1 MEFDIASAYTG
12 KVSGFGSNS
21 SQFIDFT
28 HINSAGAIV
37 SYTSSTSSSG
47 LLKVTSGGHTLAS
60 INMVGHYTTANFHPG
75 NDGSGHLEI
84 TDPSV
89 VEQKLGNA
97 PATIA
102 AGTVLEV
109 KVSDS
114 GKVTFAGPTGTLWL
128 DRPSTFTGKVA
139 DFGMQESIPCPSL
152 ASTRRWDTPRT
163 AATRAASCRS
173 KNGTHIAKLALL
185 GNYMAASFV
194 TMADGH
200 GGTLIT
206 EAAQTANQQPLLTHP
221 QA

>member
-28 HINSAGAIV
+28 HINSAGATV

-89 VEQKLGNA
+89 VEQKLGD
-97 PATIA
+97 AT
-102 AGTVLEV
+102 GH
-109 KVSDS
+109 D
-114 GKVTFAGPTGTLWL
+114 
-128 DRPSTFTGKVA
+128 
-139 DFGMQESIPCPSL
+139 
-152 ASTRRWDTPRT
+152 RRW
-163 AATRAASCRS
+163 
-173 KNGTHIAKLALL
+173 
-185 GNYMAASFV
+185 
-194 TMADGH
+194 H
-200 GGTLIT
+200 GAGS
-206 EAAQTANQQPLLTHP
+206 
-221 QA
+221 